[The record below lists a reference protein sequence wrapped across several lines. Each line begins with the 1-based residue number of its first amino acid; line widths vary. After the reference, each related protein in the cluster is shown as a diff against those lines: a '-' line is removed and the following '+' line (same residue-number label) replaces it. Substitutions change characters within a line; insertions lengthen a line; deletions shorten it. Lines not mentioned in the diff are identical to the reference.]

1 MRIIRALTRITALVG
16 ILSALAPPPGAAQT
30 GASGLAGVVRDSS
43 GAVLPGV
50 TVEAASPALI
60 EKTRVATTDG
70 QGQYR
75 FVDLRP
81 GTYAVTFTLPGFSTV
96 RREGIELTAN
106 FTATISADLAVGAL
120 DETITVSGQSPTVD
134 VQNAASRNV
143 IAERVLESVPTA
155 RAFTAYAAL
164 TPGVQIASTAQDVG
178 GSKGD
183 TMVWLTIHGS
193 STQDS
198 KIAVDGF
205 ETNFGANN
213 RLFIPNP
220 YNIQELSIDLGGG
233 TAEQRVGGVSLNFIP
248 RAGGNSYRTD
258 AFATYTDHR
267 LQGSNF
273 SSDLSARGLNPNSLN
288 RVKELWD
295 VNLAVGGPISRDRLW
310 FFGSHRQWGGASFV
324 AGLFHN
330 STADAFPPRY
340 TPDLGRPAE
349 NDFRSRG
356 STVRLTWQAA
366 ARHKLAL
373 SFDWQHRCDCHRD
386 ITPLFSPE
394 AVSRRTYAPINV
406 LQATWN
412 FPASNRLLFEGG
424 LGSNWNS
431 LNVAPQSEVAPD
443 AIAVLEQT
451 TGFSYGA
458 MFLQQEN
465 NYSVFK
471 TFKVQPRFSVA
482 YVPGSHAFKAG
493 IDVIYDL
500 LQQDQYVPSNLKYTL
515 RNGIPV
521 SFQQFAMPHQTR
533 NDTTPD
539 LGLFVHDQWTIRQLT
554 LNLGLR
560 YDYLRIS
567 IPAFRLPP
575 VQFRPDP
582 VDFPEVSCAACL
594 SDFQPRVS
602 AVYDLFGSGK
612 TALKVN
618 IGRYASGRSAVTNNP
633 AGQLVTNA
641 NRAWT
646 DANGNF
652 VPDCNLLDRGGQDLR
667 ASGGDLCG
675 PLSNSRFGQTIP
687 GTRLADDVV
696 KGLRRYTWQFSTA
709 VQHELLPSVA
719 LNIGYF
725 RTSWHGFTA
734 TDNLLIGPT
743 DHDPYCLTLPRDERL
758 PGGGGNA
765 LCGLY
770 DVTPA
775 RFSDVSNI
783 VTLASN
789 FGEQSDIYT
798 GVDVNVSARFS
809 NGAFLGGGTSTGR
822 QATNSCFTVDSPQSL
837 LFCDI
842 VPPFKTQLKLNGMVP
857 MPWGLQVAGTF
868 QVLPG
873 VPISASYV
881 ATNAEIAPSLGRN
894 LSGARTTVTI
904 NNILPPQTLFEDSI
918 QQLDVRVSRTFR
930 LGGPTVVA
938 HLDVF
943 NALNANP
950 ILGVNTRYGP
960 NWLTATQVLD
970 ARLFKVSAQVRF

>member
-1 MRIIRALTRITALVG
+1 MGAFRSATRIAALVG
-16 ILSALAPPPGAAQT
+16 LMSAVVPLHGFAQT

-50 TVEAASPALI
+50 TVEASSPALI
-60 EKTRVATTDG
+60 EKVRVATTDG

-75 FVDLRP
+75 LVDLRP
-81 GTYAVTFTLPGFSTV
+81 GSYAVTFTLPGFSTV
-96 RREGIELTAN
+96 RREGVELTAN
-106 FTATISADLAVGAL
+106 FTATINVDLAVGTL

-134 VQNAASRNV
+134 VQNATPRN
-143 IAERVLESVPTA
+143 IIPEKVLESVPTA

-198 KIAVDGF
+198 KIAVNGF

-220 YNIQELSIDLGGG
+220 YNVQELSIDLGGG

-248 RAGGNSYRTD
+248 RAGGNTYRAD
-258 AFATYTDHR
+258 VFATYTDHR

-273 SSDLSARGLNPNSLN
+273 SNDLSARGLNSTSLN

-295 VNLAVGGPISRDRLW
+295 VNLALGGPISRDRVW

-330 STADAFPPRY
+330 STASSFPPRY
-340 TPDLGRPAE
+340 TPDPSRPAV

-356 STVRLTWQAA
+356 STVRFTWQATP
-366 ARHKLAL
+366 RHQFGL
-373 SFDWQHRCDCHRD
+373 SLDAQHRCDCHRD

-394 AVSRRTYAPINV
+394 AVARRTYTPINV

-412 FPASNRLLFEGG
+412 FPASNKLLLEGG
-424 LGSNWNS
+424 FASNWNT
-431 LNVAPQSEVAPD
+431 LNVAPQTEVETN

-465 NYSVFK
+465 NYSVFETLK
-471 TFKVQPRFSVA
+471 LQPRLSVS

-493 IDVIYDL
+493 FDVIYDWL
-500 LQQDQYVPSNLKYTL
+500 RNDQYVPSNLKYTL
-515 RNGIPV
+515 RGGVPV
-521 SFQQFAMPHQTR
+521 SLQQFAMPHTTR
-533 NDTTPD
+533 NDTAPD
-539 LGLFVHDQWTIRQLT
+539 LGFFVQDQWTVRRLT

-560 YDYLRIS
+560 YDYLRIR

-575 VQFRPDP
+575 VQFRPLA
-582 VDFPEVSCAACL
+582 VDFAEVPCAACL

-602 AVYDLFGSGK
+602 AAHDLFGNGK

-618 IGRYASGRSAVTNNP
+618 IGRFASGRSAVTNNP

-652 VPDCNLLDRGGQDLR
+652 IPDCDLLNPGLQDLR
-667 ASGGDLCG
+667 VSGGDLCG
-675 PLSNSRFGQTIP
+675 QLSNSRFGQTVP
-687 GTRLADDVV
+687 GTSLADDVA
-696 KGLRRYTWQFSTA
+696 KGLRRYTWQFSAA

-719 LNIGYF
+719 LNVGYF

-734 TDNLLIGPT
+734 TDNQLITPA
-743 DHDPYCLTLPRDERL
+743 DHDPYCITLPQDQRL
-758 PGGGGNA
+758 PAGGGNA

-775 RFSDVSNI
+775 KFSAVSNV

-789 FGEQSDIYT
+789 FGEPSDIYT
-798 GVDVNVSARFS
+798 GVDVNVSARFT

-822 QATNSCFTVDSPQSL
+822 QVTDSCFTIDSPQAL
-837 LFCDI
+837 LFCRI
-842 VPPFKTQLKLNGMVP
+842 VPPYQTQLKLNGMVP
-857 MPWGLQVAGTF
+857 MPWDLQVAATF
-868 QVLPG
+868 QSLPG

-881 ATNAEIAPSLGRN
+881 ATNAEVAPTLGRN
-894 LSGARTTVTI
+894 LSGNRTTVTI
-904 NNILPPQTLFEDSI
+904 NNIIPPQTLFEERI
-918 QQLDVRVSRTFR
+918 NQLDVRVSRTFR
-930 LGGPTVVA
+930 LRSASLLA

-943 NALNANP
+943 NVLNANA
-950 ILGVNTRYGP
+950 ILGLNTRYGP
-960 NWLTATQVLD
+960 NWLGATQVLD
-970 ARLFKVSAQVRF
+970 ARLFKVSAQLRF